1 MNSDKEKRLTRLLR
15 MYLSHSRSVPH
26 SDLDERTLKQGWAA
40 MDTTRLC
47 QKTPSSA
54 RERAVFSSGKDG
66 EAGDVGHIVDAAGCS
81 QTDKQPLE
89 ARSSFLT
96 QSYPP
101 GSVYPGIRRHIMKS
115 HITKY
120 GAIAAV
126 LLIVIVLGLPGLVSQ
141 PAWAIEETIEA
152 LKAYQG
158 VHIVGSFTANNQPVE
173 GDLWMR
179 GRHQGKVS
187 RDLVLRT
194 ASGAL
199 TWVKDGKTYSY
210 VPEHQTIYRENAVTA
225 GFTHWLGPRMFEV
238 IGTIA
243 NAKVVHGRDPATG
256 KNRVTL
262 SASHMDVHGAQSW
275 IFEFDADTKLPIRM
289 THWYNLDRSGP
300 PAFHAREI
308 IYYEQLDDSVF
319 DIKPPAQAHVVDKP
333 PTIPEQNLG
342 ILATPQAGLPVAQ
355 QSQDQAA
362 EQIVRAF
369 YTAAVARDT
378 ARIKQLCP
386 LAAQWSDKMLEEIA
400 SGKTL
405 EEQPKEVVRTGPV
418 SYRGHTSLGPF
429 VVVPCAIRHQD
440 ESLWH
445 ENMIVQFRGVGPE
458 MSCVIHGPYGLSVQ
472 VE

>member
-1 MNSDKEKRLTRLLR
+1 MNSDKEKRLICLLR
-15 MYLSHSRSVPH
+15 MYLSHSRSVPQ

-40 MDTTRLC
+40 METTN
-47 QKTPSSA
+47 
-54 RERAVFSSGKDG
+54 
-66 EAGDVGHIVDAAGCS
+66 
-81 QTDKQPLE
+81 
-89 ARSSFLT
+89 
-96 QSYPP
+96 PP
-101 GSVYPGIRRHIMKS
+101 GSVYPRIWRLIMKS
-115 HITKY
+115 YIAKY
-120 GAIAAV
+120 GAVAAV

-141 PAWAIEETIEA
+141 PAWALEETIEA

-158 VHIVGSFTANNQPVE
+158 VHIVGSFMANNHPVE

-179 GRHQGKVS
+179 ARHKGKVS

-194 ASGAL
+194 ASGNV
-199 TWVKDGKTYSY
+199 TWIKDGKTYSY
-210 VPEHQTIYRENAVTA
+210 VTEHQTVYRENAVTA
-225 GFTHWLGPRMFEV
+225 GFTHWFGPRMFEV

-275 IFEFDADTKLPIRM
+275 VFEFDADTKLPIRM

-319 DIKPPAQAHVVDKP
+319 DVTPPAQARMVDKP

-355 QSQDQAA
+355 QDQDQAA
-362 EQIVRAF
+362 EQIVRTL
-369 YTAAVARDT
+369 YTAAMTGDT

-386 LAAQWSDKMLEEIA
+386 LAAQWSDKMIEEIA
-400 SGKTL
+400 SGKTP
-405 EEQPKEVVRTGPV
+405 EEQPAKVIQAGPV

-429 VVVPCAIRHQD
+429 VVVPCTIRHQD
-440 ESLWH
+440 DSLWH
-445 ENMIVQFRGVGPE
+445 ENMIVQFRGSGPD

-472 VE
+472 IE